1 MKLSIIVPV
10 YNVEAF
16 LNKCVDS
23 LLAQDLSKEDY
34 EVILVDDGSTDSS
47 GALCD
52 TLAAEHGNIRVIHQQ
67 NRGLSGARNAGIPGA
82 SGTYVLFVDS
92 DDFLCPNVLGTL
104 VGLMESKELDI
115 LRFNYQNV
123 NMDGAV
129 FEPNKYVKPFVDY
142 SDVVCDGETFLNERL
157 GYACYA
163 WQFLVKA
170 SILRK
175 EGNGFKEGIYFED
188 VEWTPRILLQARRVA
203 STDTLVYNYLFRT
216 GSIARN
222 KDAEK
227 KRKAIRD
234 KMTIL
239 EPRSPCPSSISSAV
253 SSIRNGKN
261 TSGRSSGRWL
271 SRFRPITRRD
281 LPDGRSC
288 WPTCRLTWFAVYTIA
303 SNESRV
309 FPGRPPTRRRGVSRL
324 RHLPQADRGAVR
336 FLRPLSERR

>member
-67 NRGLSGARNAGIPGA
+67 NRGLSGARNAGIPVA

-170 SILRK
+170 SILRQ

-188 VEWTPRILLQARRVA
+188 VEWTPRILLQALLEGFAALKPQVKDDRWFRGMSSQIALSIFDIVGRFFYPERKEYIRALKRQVAFPLSTYHATKSSRRKILLANV
-203 STDTLVYNYLFRT
+203 SPYLV
-216 GSIARN
+216 
-222 KDAEK
+222 
-227 KRKAIRD
+227 
-234 KMTIL
+234 
-239 EPRSPCPSSISSAV
+239 
-253 SSIRNGKN
+253 
-261 TSGRSSGRWL
+261 
-271 SRFRPITRRD
+271 
-281 LPDGRSC
+281 
-288 WPTCRLTWFAVYTIA
+288 CRLYH
-303 SNESRV
+303 RK
-309 FPGRPPTRRRGVSRL
+309 
-324 RHLPQADRGAVR
+324 
-336 FLRPLSERR
+336 

>member
-23 LLAQDLSKEDY
+23 LLDQDLSREDY
-34 EVILVDDGSTDSS
+34 EIVLVDDGSTDSS

-52 TLAAEHGNIRVIHQQ
+52 TLAAEHGNIRVIHQR
-67 NRGLSGARNAGIPGA
+67 NRGLSGARNAGIPVA
-82 SGTYVLFVDS
+82 SGDYVLFVDS

-123 NMDGAV
+123 NMEGAV

-170 SILRK
+170 SILRQ

-239 EPRSPCPSSISSAV
+239 E
-253 SSIRNGKN
+253 G
-261 TSGRSSGRWL
+261 
-271 SRFRPITRRD
+271 
-281 LPDGRSC
+281 
-288 WPTCRLTWFAVYTIA
+288 FAA
-303 SNESRV
+303 
-309 FPGRPPTRRRGVSRL
+309 
-324 RHLPQADRGAVR
+324 
-336 FLRPLSERR
+336 LRPLVKDDRWFRGMSSQIALSIFDIVGRFFYPERKEYIRALKRQVAFPLSTYHATKSSRRKILLANVSPYLVCRLYHRK

>member
-16 LNKCVDS
+16 LTKCVDS
-23 LLAQDLSKEDY
+23 LLAQDLPADDY
-34 EVILVDDGSTDSS
+34 EIIIVDDGSTDGS
-47 GALCD
+47 GALAD
-52 TLAAEHGNIRVIHQQ
+52 ALAAEHGNIRVIHQR
-67 NRGLSGARNAGIPGA
+67 NRGLSGARNAGIPVA
-82 SGTYVLFVDS
+82 SGTYVMFVDS

-170 SILRK
+170 SILQQ
-175 EGNGFKEGIYFED
+175 EGNGFKEGVYFED

-222 KDAEK
+222 TDHEK

-239 EPRSPCPSSISSAV
+239 EGFAALRSQVKDDRWFRGMSSQIALSIFDIVGRFFYPERKEYIRALKRQVAFPLSTYHATKSSKRKILLANV
-253 SSIRNGKN
+253 SPY
-261 TSGRSSGRWL
+261 L
-271 SRFRPITRRD
+271 V
-281 LPDGRSC
+281 
-288 WPTCRLTWFAVYTIA
+288 CRLYH
-303 SNESRV
+303 RK
-309 FPGRPPTRRRGVSRL
+309 
-324 RHLPQADRGAVR
+324 
-336 FLRPLSERR
+336 

>member
-23 LLAQDLSKEDY
+23 LLDQDLSREDY
-34 EVILVDDGSTDSS
+34 EIVLVNDGSTDSS

-52 TLAAEHGNIRVIHQQ
+52 TLAAEHGNIRVIHQR

-82 SGTYVLFVDS
+82 SGTYVMFVDS

-129 FEPNKYVKPFVDY
+129 FEPNKYVKPYVEY
-142 SDVVCDGETFLNERL
+142 SGEVCDGETFLNERL
-157 GYACYA
+157 GFACYA
-163 WQFLVKA
+163 WQFMVKS
-170 SILRK
+170 SIIRK
-175 EGNGFKEGIYFED
+175 EGNAFKEGVYFED
-188 VEWTPRILLQARRVA
+188 VEWTPRILLQARRAA
-203 STDTLVYNYLFRT
+203 STDTIVYNYLFRN

-222 KDAEK
+222 ADHEK

-239 EPRSPCPSSISSAV
+239 EAFAALKPRVKDDRWFRGMSAQIALSV
-253 SSIRNGKN
+253 LDSVGRFFYPERKEYIRNLKQRVSFPLS
-261 TSGRSSGRWL
+261 TYHATKSAKRKIWL
-271 SRFRPITRRD
+271 ANLSPE
-281 LPDGRSC
+281 LV
-288 WPTCRLTWFAVYTIA
+288 CRLYH
-303 SNESRV
+303 RK
-309 FPGRPPTRRRGVSRL
+309 
-324 RHLPQADRGAVR
+324 
-336 FLRPLSERR
+336 

>member
-10 YNVEAF
+10 YNVE
-16 LNKCVDS
+16 KCVDS

-52 TLAAEHGNIRVIHQQ
+52 TLAAEHGNIRVIHQR
-67 NRGLSGARNAGIPGA
+67 NRGLSGARNAGIPVT
-82 SGTYVLFVDS
+82 SGDYVLFVDS

-104 VGLMESKELDI
+104 VGLMESKALDI

-170 SILRK
+170 SLLQQ

-188 VEWTPRILLQARRVA
+188 VEWTPRILLQAQRVA
-203 STDTLVYNYLFRT
+203 STDIIVYNYLFRT

-222 KDAEK
+222 TDHEK

-239 EPRSPCPSSISSAV
+239 EGFAALRPQVKDDRWFRGMSSQIALSIFDIVGRFFYPERKEYIRALKRQVSFPLSTYHATKSSKRKILLANVSPYLI
-253 SSIRNGKN
+253 
-261 TSGRSSGRWL
+261 
-271 SRFRPITRRD
+271 
-281 LPDGRSC
+281 
-288 WPTCRLTWFAVYTIA
+288 CRLYH
-303 SNESRV
+303 RK
-309 FPGRPPTRRRGVSRL
+309 
-324 RHLPQADRGAVR
+324 
-336 FLRPLSERR
+336 

>member
-16 LNKCVDS
+16 LTKCVDS
-23 LLAQDLSKEDY
+23 LLAQDLPADDY
-34 EVILVDDGSTDSS
+34 EIIIVDDGSTDGS
-47 GALCD
+47 GALAD
-52 TLAAEHGNIRVIHQQ
+52 ALAAEHGNIRVIHQR
-67 NRGLSGARNAGIPGA
+67 NRGLSGARNAGIPVA
-82 SGTYVLFVDS
+82 SGTYFMFVDS

-104 VGLMESKELDI
+104 VGLMESKKLDL

-123 NMDGAV
+123 NMDGEV

-142 SDVVCDGETFLNERL
+142 SDEVCDGETFLNERL

-163 WQFLVKA
+163 WQFLVKS
-170 SILRK
+170 SILRQ
-175 EGNGFKEGIYFED
+175 EGHGFKEGIYFED

-227 KRKAIRD
+227 KRKTIRD

-239 EPRSPCPSSISSAV
+239 E
-253 SSIRNGKN
+253 G
-261 TSGRSSGRWL
+261 
-271 SRFRPITRRD
+271 
-281 LPDGRSC
+281 
-288 WPTCRLTWFAVYTIA
+288 FAA
-303 SNESRV
+303 
-309 FPGRPPTRRRGVSRL
+309 
-324 RHLPQADRGAVR
+324 
-336 FLRPLSERR
+336 LRPQVKDDRWFRGMSSQIALSILDVVGRYFYPDRKEYIRALKKRVDFPLSTYHATPSAKKKIWLANLSPSLACMFFHRHQ

>member
-16 LNKCVDS
+16 LSKCVDS
-23 LLAQDLSKEDY
+23 LLAQDLPADEY
-34 EVILVDDGSTDSS
+34 EVIIVDDGSTDGS
-47 GALCD
+47 GALAD
-52 TLAAEHGNIRVIHQQ
+52 ALAAEHGNIRVIHQR
-67 NRGLSGARNAGIPGA
+67 NRGLSGARNAGIPAA
-82 SGTYVLFVDS
+82 SGDYVLFVDS

-157 GYACYA
+157 GFACYA

-170 SILRK
+170 SILRQ

-188 VEWTPRILLQARRVA
+188 VEWTPRILLQARRAA

-239 EPRSPCPSSISSAV
+239 EGFAALKPQVKDDRWFRGMSSQIALSIFDIVGRFFYPERKDYIRALKRQVAFPLSTYHATKSSRRKILLANVSPYLV
-253 SSIRNGKN
+253 
-261 TSGRSSGRWL
+261 
-271 SRFRPITRRD
+271 
-281 LPDGRSC
+281 
-288 WPTCRLTWFAVYTIA
+288 CRLYH
-303 SNESRV
+303 RK
-309 FPGRPPTRRRGVSRL
+309 
-324 RHLPQADRGAVR
+324 
-336 FLRPLSERR
+336 

>member
-10 YNVEAF
+10 YNVKAF

-23 LLAQDLSKEDY
+23 LLAQDLPKEDF
-34 EVILVDDGSTDSS
+34 EIILVDDGSTDGS
-47 GALCD
+47 GKLCD
-52 TLAAEHGNIRVIHQQ
+52 SLAAEHGNIRVIHQQ
-67 NRGLSGARNAGIPGA
+67 NRGLSGARNAGIPVA
-82 SGTYVLFVDS
+82 SGDYILFVDS
-92 DDFLCPNVLGTL
+92 DDYLCPNVLGTL
-104 VGLMESKELDI
+104 VGLAEEQDLDI

-170 SILRK
+170 SLLRQ
-175 EGNGFKEGIYFED
+175 EGNGFMEGIYFED

-203 STDTLVYNYLFRT
+203 STDTVVYNYLFRT

-222 KDAEK
+222 TDHQK

-239 EPRSPCPSSISSAV
+239 EGFAALKPQVKDDRWFRGMSSQIALSV
-253 SSIRNGKN
+253 LD
-261 TSGRSSGRWL
+261 TVGRFFYPER
-271 SRFRPITRRD
+271 REYIRD
-281 LPDGRSC
+281 LKQRVCFPLSTYHATKSAKRKIWLANVS
-288 WPTCRLTWFAVYTIA
+288 PFLVCRLYH
-303 SNESRV
+303 RK
-309 FPGRPPTRRRGVSRL
+309 
-324 RHLPQADRGAVR
+324 
-336 FLRPLSERR
+336 

>member
-16 LNKCVDS
+16 LTKCVDS
-23 LLAQDLSKEDY
+23 LLAQDLPADDY
-34 EVILVDDGSTDSS
+34 EIIIVDDGSTDGS
-47 GALCD
+47 GALAD
-52 TLAAEHGNIRVIHQQ
+52 ALAAEHGNIRVIHQR

-82 SGTYVLFVDS
+82 SGTYVMFVDS
-92 DDFLCPNVLGTL
+92 DDFLCPNVLRTL
-104 VGLMESKELDI
+104 VGLMESMELDI

-170 SILRK
+170 SILQQ
-175 EGNGFKEGIYFED
+175 EGNGFKEGVYFED

-222 KDAEK
+222 KDEEK

-239 EPRSPCPSSISSAV
+239 EGFAALRSQVKDDRWFRGMSSQIALSIFDIVGRFFYPERKEYIRALKRQVAFPLSTYHATKSSKRKILLANV
-253 SSIRNGKN
+253 SPY
-261 TSGRSSGRWL
+261 L
-271 SRFRPITRRD
+271 V
-281 LPDGRSC
+281 
-288 WPTCRLTWFAVYTIA
+288 CRLYH
-303 SNESRV
+303 RK
-309 FPGRPPTRRRGVSRL
+309 
-324 RHLPQADRGAVR
+324 
-336 FLRPLSERR
+336 

>member
-67 NRGLSGARNAGIPGA
+67 NRGLSGARNAGIPVA

-170 SILRK
+170 SILRQ

-239 EPRSPCPSSISSAV
+239 EGFAALRPQVKDDRWFRGMSSQIALSIFDIVGRFFYPERKEYIRALKRQVAFPLSTYHATKSSRRKILLANVSPYLV
-253 SSIRNGKN
+253 
-261 TSGRSSGRWL
+261 
-271 SRFRPITRRD
+271 
-281 LPDGRSC
+281 
-288 WPTCRLTWFAVYTIA
+288 CRLYH
-303 SNESRV
+303 RK
-309 FPGRPPTRRRGVSRL
+309 
-324 RHLPQADRGAVR
+324 
-336 FLRPLSERR
+336 